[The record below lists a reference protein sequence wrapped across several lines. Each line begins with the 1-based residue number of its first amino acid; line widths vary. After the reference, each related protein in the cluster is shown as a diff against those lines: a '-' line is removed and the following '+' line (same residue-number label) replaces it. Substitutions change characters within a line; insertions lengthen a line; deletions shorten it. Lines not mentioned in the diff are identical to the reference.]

1 MCPYRGM
8 PDRTHTQV
16 APRGGGV
23 DQNQNENQSE
33 KDKEIGEALRSLSAG
48 IDRVDNSQRRQA
60 GELSEL
66 KGSVRG
72 LSGEIGGLER
82 RLTRV
87 TGDLGTLRDDVSQID
102 DRLTQQQEFLTEFQ
116 LEWRRNE
123 IKRDAQLEHAR
134 LTAERDRRFMER
146 TRTRKLAH
154 GLVNT
159 ATEENVRRG
168 LVDTAHIKRCVQER
182 FMHEPEFW
190 LAPALL
196 SAAADYCEQP
206 DLSAEASGYASG
218 LDESKTLLFHALIAA
233 RLGKDSGAGG
243 YMDLYLQTLDP
254 DRLTQDFLVVLEAAA
269 GKELGAQAHTYAVR
283 TMDRWYTEAPAA
295 IDGEARRQDRLVRWR
310 DRMWQLRTQLPEGE
324 FATLR
329 QVYAGNWQQLVEA
342 YERATVAQGTL
353 AYLTA
358 QFPQTPEPGDPRA
371 RREHVHSAL
380 EHLIDRLEP
389 DEAELHAQIEWQQRL
404 MDAKGDEAAAAR
416 EHEVRQSVDAE
427 VVTFEELLDN
437 AVFGPSQVELGASAR
452 RLALACVWPQL
463 QSMSTAFV
471 QASLQQRPGSLS
483 VVIDGW
489 HGDLPAEDRGER
501 DLRTALGDHMAQRT
515 RRQIEAVQPRWSR
528 ALGGAAGIL
537 TGAVGAILLSYV
549 VLVLGV
555 VGAMVCWYEY
565 RWVPAERRRLEQVGL
580 VRGQRA
586 VLRLEEALQQRRRL
600 FDTWSEYAGHL
611 AALQGWTPPVPR
623 SAR

>member
-1 MCPYRGM
+1 V
-8 PDRTHTQV
+8 DQNQ
-16 APRGGGV
+16 
-23 DQNQNENQSE
+23 DQNQNER
-33 KDKEIGEALRSLSAG
+33 DKEIAEALRLLSAG
-48 IDRVDNSQRRQA
+48 INRVDSSQRLQA
-60 GELSEL
+60 GELAAL
-66 KGSVRG
+66 QGSVRG
-72 LSGEIGGLER
+72 LTGEIGGLES
-82 RLTRV
+82 RLVRV
-87 TGDLGTLRDDVSQID
+87 TGDLGTLRDDVSHID
-102 DRLTQQQEFLTEFQ
+102 ARLTQQQEFLTEFQ

-134 LTAERDRRFMER
+134 LTAERDRRFVER
-146 TRTRKLAH
+146 ARTRKLAH

-168 LVDTAHIKRCVQER
+168 LVDTAHIKLCVQER
-182 FMHEPEFW
+182 FLHEPEFW

-196 SAAADYCEQP
+196 SAAADYCGQP

-269 GKELGAQAHTYAVR
+269 GRELGAQAHTYAVR

-310 DRMWQLRTQLPEGE
+310 DRMWQLRTQLRQAE

-358 QFPQTPEPGDPRA
+358 QFPQTPEPGGPPA
-371 RREHVHSAL
+371 RRVHVHSAL

-437 AVFGPSQVELGASAR
+437 AVFGPSQVELGAAAR

-471 QASLQQRPGSLS
+471 QASLQQRPRSLS

-489 HGDLPAEDRGER
+489 HADLPAEGTGEPE
-501 DLRTALGDHMAQRT
+501 LRVALTGHVEQET
-515 RRQIEAVQPRWSR
+515 RQQVASVQPRWSR
-528 ALGGAAGIL
+528 ALGGAAGVVAG
-537 TGAVGAILLSYV
+537 TVFAFLLSWV
-549 VLVLGV
+549 ALLLGLM
-555 VGAMVCWYEY
+555 GALVCWYEY
-565 RWVPAERRRLEQVGL
+565 EWVPAERRRLES
-580 VRGQRA
+580 RGQVRQQHA
-586 VLRLEEALQQRRRL
+586 VRQLEQALDERRVL
-600 FDTWSEYAGHL
+600 YDTWSTYADGL
-611 AALQGWTPPVPR
+611 TALQGWTPPVSR
-623 SAR
+623 SSR